1 MHSTFFATLEN
12 IDSILFDLMP
22 GDRIFLRGE
31 LGAGKTTLT
40 QKLIQRYLKD
50 TIMVSSPTYTYY
62 QKYGDN
68 VYHFDLY
75 RAQDEYDLM
84 RIGADEILDDPD
96 TICIIEWPERLW
108 SACMPTKIIDIT
120 LCEGGRSYTC
130 ENCQVSK
137 IDNT

>member
-96 TICIIEWPERLW
+96 TICIIEWPERL
-108 SACMPTKIIDIT
+108 
-120 LCEGGRSYTC
+120 
-130 ENCQVSK
+130 
-137 IDNT
+137 